1 MPPNLG
7 EEDTIERIIKDPKS
21 VSWETFK
28 EFGIDPVS
36 LIPPRRDYDWSVHS
50 KLPVHSYTGVSSL
63 WRTRKTFVPAKYKS
77 FCSNV
82 SSTDRENLYSSS
94 VRNTD
99 QGDKWQANTSADDE
113 LIVYDTEVIYV
124 NCTPDN
130 VESETNVRS
139 DNETFYQSPE
149 SDSHLDDS
157 VDNAYELLA
166 SFKLNDA
173 ETMFLNV
180 FKDLDETSEEGKQST
195 VKVMM
200 GLAEICLRKSRMT
213 RGNPMESQW
222 LQAHN
227 IALLQYAVQLCSEA
241 LQSEGNNQMITWYQE
256 QHNCALKKMKPAEE
270 NFVKSMY
277 TYIQS
282 DKASLQR
289 QMFFSLSAPTTPTGE
304 FNFPLSSTPLQH
316 VFPGVQFQRNASV
329 EHLSSENNA
338 FPGGLQWMV
347 KFQEYCQDR
356 LRSKD
361 SARIVEQLFSLNSE
375 ISDLLNK
382 DPEDCDKDKATAQS
396 ETKPDEGCNDITQ
409 ELDVPSEQQSDEGCK
424 DNVQESGIRD
434 EAVELQTVSPLHA
447 CTVSLTLAKL
457 ISKLAEKLVGEGE
470 CVKGEALYEQSRE
483 ILEFIQDGTKGMV
496 VLYAQTVKKL
506 GMLKIKLGDISS
518 GIQLLQTAI
527 RSYREVGDE
536 ASNGDIA
543 LALVEIGDSHT
554 IEKWDSESIFD
565 HVIDVIRE
573 AFDKESLA
581 DVPLTS
587 KSNNDPEESKCNSPS
602 KEMSQSYCSSTQEAI
617 WCYEEAIDILEN
629 LPLCD
634 VLNSTVYARAI
645 TRLGDSHFIQQE
657 YNEALFCY
665 EKAQTLFRVT
675 SGRSALIQHGHVLCM
690 LGTTSFMLHLYPKA
704 AMVFECAYRML
715 KHAFRGEYPYK
726 MALLLSLL
734 GLATYKLQH
743 YHKCIS
749 WSFRAY
755 EMYIDLFKDS
765 LTNLPRQKLWIACQ
779 TLYIL
784 GNSYNV
790 LNLHEKAIHYLTL
803 GRSIMTVASNTDRRQ
818 YMRVLQVLGDC
829 YFAQY
834 DYKTALTFYNEA
846 LQDFEGE
853 ALQLIRVHQ
862 NIAELNQSSDDKGF
876 HNQLLSRSADAH
888 LHMQE
893 YKDAFGLLAQVSNIQ
908 DVLEDDIK
916 GDLVT
921 TLHQLGNMHSMSG
934 DADQAIQSFKDC
946 VEIYQEVH
954 GDLGPEMSIILGN
967 LATMCY
973 VKACTSEGAEEELEM
988 TIAAEQN
995 FQDAIA
1001 LENNLNVLVKY
1012 SSFLFSQGNYDDAVM
1027 YLQDALK
1034 QAHEEQLIGYSGLE
1048 KVTLP
1053 EVLQDEV
1060 DYQSE
1065 VSFPATPLIHYLLM
1079 VSHKALG
1086 EMKVAE
1092 DHLLLLMKEVMKG
1105 DNPVMHSLVGY
1116 ALMDMGMFKDAAE
1129 FFAIAFHMKEDYHL
1143 ATDNYCTCLGI
1154 MVLHTLQ
1161 KSVENIYFSR
1171 NKEQ

>member
-1 MPPNLG
+1 
-7 EEDTIERIIKDPKS
+7 
-21 VSWETFK
+21 
-28 EFGIDPVS
+28 
-36 LIPPRRDYDWSVHS
+36 
-50 KLPVHSYTGVSSL
+50 
-63 WRTRKTFVPAKYKS
+63 
-77 FCSNV
+77 
-82 SSTDRENLYSSS
+82 
-94 VRNTD
+94 
-99 QGDKWQANTSADDE
+99 
-113 LIVYDTEVIYV
+113 
-124 NCTPDN
+124 
-130 VESETNVRS
+130 
-139 DNETFYQSPE
+139 
-149 SDSHLDDS
+149 
-157 VDNAYELLA
+157 
-166 SFKLNDA
+166 
-173 ETMFLNV
+173 
-180 FKDLDETSEEGKQST
+180 
-195 VKVMM
+195 
-200 GLAEICLRKSRMT
+200 
-213 RGNPMESQW
+213 MEQ
-222 LQAHN
+222 
-227 IALLQYAVQLCSEA
+227 
-241 LQSEGNNQMITWYQE
+241 
-256 QHNCALKKMKPAEE
+256 
-270 NFVKSMY
+270 
-277 TYIQS
+277 
-282 DKASLQR
+282 
-289 QMFFSLSAPTTPTGE
+289 
-304 FNFPLSSTPLQH
+304 
-316 VFPGVQFQRNASV
+316 
-329 EHLSSENNA
+329 LSSEDDA

-347 KFQEYCQDR
+347 KFQDYCQDR
-356 LRSKD
+356 LQSKD

-382 DPEDCDKDKATAQS
+382 DSEDFGKDKNTAQS
-396 ETKPDEGCNDITQ
+396 EPKSDAGCMLDEVREPDI
-409 ELDVPSEQQSDEGCK
+409 DEC
-424 DNVQESGIRD
+424 
-434 EAVELQTVSPLHA
+434 VELQTVSPLHPSA
-447 CTVSLTLAKL
+447 VSLTLAKL
-457 ISKLAEKLVGEGE
+457 INKLAEKLVSEGE

-483 ILEFIQDGTKGMV
+483 ILEFIQNGTKGMI

-506 GMLKIKLGDISS
+506 GMLKIKLGDVSS

-527 RSYREVGDE
+527 RSYRDVGDE

-573 AFDKESLA
+573 AFDKESLV
-581 DVPLTS
+581 DGPLSS
-587 KSNNDPEESKCNSPS
+587 KSNNDPEESDCKSPS
-602 KEMSQSYCSSTQEAI
+602 KEMSQSFCSSTQEAI
-617 WCYEEAIDILEN
+617 LCYEEAIDILEN
-629 LPLCD
+629 LPLGD

-645 TRLGDSHFIQQE
+645 TRLGDSHFIQKE

-665 EKAQTLFRVT
+665 EKAQTLFRVA

-749 WSFRAY
+749 WCFRAY
-755 EMYIDLFKDS
+755 EIYMDLFKDN
-765 LTNLPRQKLWIACQ
+765 LTSLPRQKLWIACQ

-803 GRSIMTVASNTDRRQ
+803 GRSIMTVASHTDRRQ

-853 ALQLIRVHQ
+853 ALQLIRAHQ

-908 DVLEDDIK
+908 DDLEDDIK

-921 TLHQLGNMHSMSG
+921 TLHQLGNMHSMAG
-934 DADQAIQSFKDC
+934 DADQAIQSYKDC

-973 VKACTSEGAEEELEM
+973 VKACTSEDTEEELEM

-1001 LENNLNVLVKY
+1001 LENNLSVLVKY
-1012 SSFLFSQGNYDDAVM
+1012 SSFLYSQGNYDDAIM

-1034 QAHEEQLIGYSGLE
+1034 QAQEEQLIGYSGLE

-1065 VSFPATPLIHYLLM
+1065 VSFPARPLIHYLLM
-1079 VSHKALG
+1079 VSHKAIG

-1161 KSVENIYFSR
+1161 KSVENIYFNR
-1171 NKEQ
+1171 NKEL